1 MDLVTNRT
9 EGAVYGYTDLN
20 RVEMAVQAIAGQFS
34 SLGIGLDLKTKTDW
48 KLPGNY
54 SQEEWPVSSQ
64 MERYLGNVAAV
75 KQIFPN
81 TVRLPTSMENLTWT
95 GANNIEKV
103 LQIAFVRIAGIRE
116 TYRYS
121 GEVFAGEE

>member
-20 RVEMAVQAIAGQFS
+20 RVEMAVQTIAGQFS

-54 SQEEWPVSSQ
+54 AQEEWPVSSQ